1 MKLDRSN
8 LRILLVDD
16 DENDTELLRNALV
29 NAGFKHPLTHFRNG
43 AITLEYFKYK
53 KATGALVPHIILLDI
68 NMPLID
74 GVRALHRLRE
84 KSSFRD
90 LPVIILTGTE
100 DPAKRCELAH
110 LGIFRFLTK
119 QSNGTN
125 VISALDDF
133 ISFYNQEATQ
143 SEMRRDPIYM
153 RRCNSMALKGAT
165 KGAGKQKSDTT
176 KFELPDHPRF
186 HLK

>member
-1 MKLDRSN
+1 MKLDRSS

-16 DENDTELLRNALV
+16 DDNDTELLRHALV
-29 NAGFKHPLTHFRNG
+29 DAGFRYPLTHFRNG

-53 KATGALVPHIILLDI
+53 KATGSQAPHIILLDI

-74 GVRALHRLRE
+74 GVRALRRLRE

-90 LPVIILTGTE
+90 LPVIILTGAE

-133 ISFYNQEATQ
+133 ISFYNQEATET
-143 SEMRRDPIYM
+143 EMRRDPIYV
-153 RRCNSMALKGAT
+153 RRCNSLALKAAV
-165 KGAGKQKSDTT
+165 KNVNMPKRDTT
-176 KFELPDHPRF
+176 RLDLPDHPRF
-186 HLK
+186 HLP